1 MRKLLST
8 ILLLLLSTVASLLL
22 GEAMVRMVAP
32 QRLQNTPAMF
42 TSDDFLVFKLQ
53 PHYEGT
59 YTTYEFETPISTN
72 SIGLRDNEIGPKQE
86 NGVRIVGLG
95 DSFSFANG
103 VTLDQTYF
111 KRVESRL
118 SSAYGRPVELINCAV
133 PSYSPLQSFRML
145 QKYGMAFDPDI
156 VVMGFFVGNDFVES
170 MDLFDAEGK
179 PLLTASNGNLVSVK
193 ASDRENERGIIRPLT
208 TTVRAHLASH
218 SHLYVFLRDRMS
230 NMLSKAGLRPFN
242 LPPEFCA
249 KEYSPRMVQ
258 GWAITSSILRDL
270 SEYVRGHNKRLVV
283 VVLPAIYQV
292 YTKSWDE
299 YINAL
304 KLNPDLYDLDKPQK
318 LLAEFCRDE
327 RIEMVDVLPALR
339 SNSTKAQLFFPVD
352 GHPTKE
358 GHEIISEVLAG
369 YLLSNANPPDNK

>member
-1 MRKLLST
+1 MRKLFST
-8 ILLLLLSTVASLLL
+8 ILLLLFSTIASLLI

-42 TSDDFLVFKLQ
+42 TPDDFLVFKLQ
-53 PHYEGT
+53 PLYTGT
-59 YTTYEFETPISTN
+59 YTTYEFETPISIN
-72 SIGLRDNEIGPKQE
+72 SVGLRDNEIGSKQE
-86 NGVRIVGLG
+86 NSLRIVGLG

-103 VTLDQTYF
+103 VTLEETYF

-156 VVMGFFVGNDFVES
+156 VVLGFFVGNDFVES

-193 ASDRENERGIIRPLT
+193 ASDRQNERGIIRPLT

-270 SEYVRGHNKRLVV
+270 SEYVRNYNKRLVV

-292 YTKSWDE
+292 YTNSWSE

-327 RIEMVDVLPALR
+327 GIEFVDALPALR
-339 SNSTKAQLFFPVD
+339 SNSANAQLFFPVD

-358 GHEIISEVLAG
+358 GHEIISEVLAS
-369 YLLSNANPPDNK
+369 YLLNRR